1 MQVGAGSGPPPEGS
15 TVVVLTTEESLDG
28 AGLPAGQA
36 AEFAAKSGALAIAYD
51 VSAGVAAGAS
61 RVIAAGLGPAAEVT
75 SASLRSAVAAAVGAL
90 KSAEV
95 TEAYAVLPADTGLDA
110 ARVAADATVAA
121 VLADYS
127 FDIYI
132 TDEERLFHL
141 SMLTLLSDADID
153 DAVAGAFAVAQGQCT
168 ARDLAN
174 TRAGVATPEYM
185 EARAADLC
193 ADFPSLSLSTVD
205 VDEMMEKGMGLIYG
219 VGKAAPSQ
227 PRIVFMEYRGDPSTE
242 KAAALVG
249 KGLCF
254 DTGGLNLKG
263 SGNIETMYT
272 DKHGACTVLGCMQ
285 AIATLG
291 LKTNVVGVMALA
303 DNAIDGESQHPHDI
317 VTSMKGLTVHID
329 NTCASRPP
337 TRSLKPGD

>member
-1 MQVGAGSGPPPEGS
+1 MLTLPRAPGPYSTIMQVGAGSGPPPEGS

-75 SASLRSAVAAAVGAL
+75 SASQRSAVAAAVGAL

-205 VDEMMEKGMGLIYG
+205 VDEMMEKGMGLI
-219 VGKAAPSQ
+219 VSPAAPFASS
-227 PRIVFMEYRGDPSTE
+227 PRGSCTKLLRST
-242 KAAALVG
+242 AWARPLPRSPAS
-249 KGLCF
+249 C
-254 DTGGLNLKG
+254 
-263 SGNIETMYT
+263 SWS
-272 DKHGACTVLGCMQ
+272 TV
-285 AIATLG
+285 ATR
-291 LKTNVVGVMALA
+291 APRRPRRSWA
-303 DNAIDGESQHPHDI
+303 RA
-317 VTSMKGLTVHID
+317 
-329 NTCASRPP
+329 CAS
-337 TRSLKPGD
+337 TRAA